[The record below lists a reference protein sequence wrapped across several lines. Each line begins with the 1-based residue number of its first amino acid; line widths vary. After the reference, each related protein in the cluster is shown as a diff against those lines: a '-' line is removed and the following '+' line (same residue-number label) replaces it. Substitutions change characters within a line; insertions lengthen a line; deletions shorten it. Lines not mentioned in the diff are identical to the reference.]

1 MTTDSNHRR
10 LQVACEIAREAG
22 QHALSYFA
30 DRGRLKIRD
39 KGPQDMFSQADV
51 ETELLI
57 REKLAAAFPE
67 DGFFG
72 EETEPAKLESAEG
85 TWVVDPIDGTAC
97 FVVGIPTWC
106 VSIAFVRDGRI
117 EVGVI
122 YDPNSDELF
131 SAVLGQ
137 GAFLN
142 GQRIS
147 VAKAEDFTGGMTGFS
162 FSHRATP
169 QDIVGVLEGL
179 LAAGGM
185 FYRNGSGALTLA
197 YVACG
202 RLNAFFE
209 PHMNSWDSSAGILMI
224 REAGGWAN
232 DTLANDGLARGSM
245 VMAAAAGLA
254 GPLQKLVEDSFS
266 EESKTSAKAAV

>member
-1 MTTDSNHRR
+1 MTRNSNERR
-10 LQVACEIAREAG
+10 LEVACEVARQAG
-22 QHALSYFA
+22 KHALSYFA
-30 DRGRLKIRD
+30 DRSRLNIEG
-39 KGPQDMFSQADV
+39 KGVQDMFSQADV
-51 ETELLI
+51 ETEVLI
-57 REKLAAAFPE
+57 REQLAAAFPD

-72 EETEPAKLESAEG
+72 EETEPSGLESSNG

-106 VSIAFVRDGRI
+106 VSIAFVRNKRI
-117 EVGVI
+117 EIGVI

-131 SAVLGQ
+131 SASHGQ
-137 GAFLN
+137 GSFLN
-142 GQRIS
+142 GQAIA
-147 VAKAEDFTGGMTGFS
+147 VAKAQDFTGGMTGFS

-169 QDIVGVLEGL
+169 QSITGVLERL
-179 LAAGGM
+179 LSQGGM

-209 PHMNSWDSSAGILMI
+209 PHMNSWDSSAGVLLI

-232 DTLANDGLARGSM
+232 ETLEGDGLVKGAL
-245 VMAAAAGLA
+245 VMAAADGLA
-254 GPLQKLVEDSFS
+254 GSLKKLILGDE
-266 EESKTSAKAAV
+266 TSS

>member
-1 MTTDSNHRR
+1 MTTDTIDRR
-10 LQVACEIAREAG
+10 LQTACDIAREAG
-22 QHALSYFA
+22 QHALSYFK
-30 DRGRLKIRD
+30 DRDRLKIED

-57 REKLAAAFPE
+57 KERLAAEFPD

-72 EETEPAKLESAEG
+72 EETEASKLESADG

-106 VSIAFVRDGRI
+106 VSIAFIRNQRI

-122 YDPNSDELF
+122 YDPNADELF
-131 SAVLGQ
+131 AAAAGK

-142 GQRIS
+142 GRQIS
-147 VAKAEDFTGGMTGFS
+147 VAQASNFTGSMTGFS

-169 QDIVGVLEGL
+169 QDIVGVLERL

-209 PHMNSWDSSAGILMI
+209 PHMNSWDSSAGILLI

-232 DTLANDGLARGSM
+232 DTLANDGLARGSV
-245 VMAAAAGLA
+245 VMASAKELA
-254 GPLQKLVEDSFS
+254 EPLQRLVENSLHDAP
-266 EESKTSAKAAV
+266 EAAMKARV

>member
-1 MTTDSNHRR
+1 MTTNPNERR
-10 LQVACEIAREAG
+10 LQIACDIAQEAG
-22 QHALSYFA
+22 KHALSYFA
-30 DRGRLKIRD
+30 DRDSLKI
-39 KGPQDMFSQADV
+39 KGKGLQDMFSQADV

-57 REKLAAAFPE
+57 RERLSAAFPE

-72 EETEPAKLESAEG
+72 EETEPSGLDSDSG

-106 VSIAFVRDGRI
+106 VSIAFVRDNRI
-117 EVGVI
+117 EIGVI
-122 YDPNSDELF
+122 YDPNTDELF
-131 SAVLGQ
+131 SASRGQ
-137 GAFLN
+137 GAYLN
-142 GQRIS
+142 GQRMATS
-147 VAKAEDFTGGMTGFS
+147 AASDFTNGMTGFS

-169 QDIVGVLEGL
+169 QDIVVLLEKL
-179 LAAGGM
+179 LIAGGM

-224 REAGGWAN
+224 TEAGGWAN
-232 DTLANDGLARGSM
+232 DTLANEGLVQGSL
-245 VMAAAAGLA
+245 VMASAGGLA
-254 GPLQKLVEDSFS
+254 GPLQALVG
-266 EESKTSAKAAV
+266 ESLAELTIEKSDAES

>member
-1 MTTDSNHRR
+1 MKTDNHDRR
-10 LQVACEIAREAG
+10 LRIACDIARDAG
-22 QHALSYFA
+22 KHALSYFA
-30 DRGRLKIRD
+30 DRDRLKIED
-39 KGPQDMFSQADV
+39 KGLQDMFSQADV

-57 REKLAAAFPE
+57 KERLAAAFPDE
-67 DGFFG
+67 GFFG
-72 EETEPAKLESAEG
+72 EETEPSKLESAEG

-106 VSIAFVRDGRI
+106 VSIAFIRNRKI

-122 YDPNSDELF
+122 YDPNTDELF
-131 SAVLGQ
+131 AAALGQ

-142 GQRIS
+142 GRPIS
-147 VAKAEDFTGGMTGFS
+147 VASASDFTGGMTGFS
-162 FSHRATP
+162 YSHRAIP
-169 QDIVGVLEGL
+169 QDIVVVLERL
-179 LAAGGM
+179 LESGGM

-209 PHMNSWDSSAGILMI
+209 PHMNSWDSSAGVLLI

-232 DTLANDGLARGSM
+232 DTLVDDGLAKGSI
-245 VMAAAAGLA
+245 VMASAKGLA
-254 GPLQKLVEDSFS
+254 DPLQRLVADSFHGS
-266 EESKTSAKAAV
+266 TEKAAKASL

>member
-1 MTTDSNHRR
+1 MTTIFNNHR
-10 LQVACEIAREAG
+10 LQIACDIAREAG
-22 QHALSYFA
+22 KHALSYFS
-30 DRGRLKIRD
+30 DRDRLKIED

-57 REKLAAAFPE
+57 KERLTAAFPDE
-67 DGFFG
+67 GFFG
-72 EETEPAKLESAEG
+72 EETEPSKLESADG

-106 VSIAFVRDGRI
+106 VSIAFIRNSRI

-122 YDPNSDELF
+122 YDPNNDELF
-131 SAVLGQ
+131 AAAMGE

-142 GQRIS
+142 GRPIS
-147 VAKAEDFTGGMTGFS
+147 VASAGDFTGSMTGFS
-162 FSHRATP
+162 YSHRATP
-169 QDIVGVLEGL
+169 RDIVGVLERL
-179 LAAGGM
+179 LESGGM

-197 YVACG
+197 YVACA

-209 PHMNSWDSSAGILMI
+209 PHMNSWDSSAGVLLI

-232 DTLANDGLARGSM
+232 DTLADDGLARGSI
-245 VMAAAAGLA
+245 VMASAKGLA
-254 GPLQKLVEDSFS
+254 EPLQKLVA
-266 EESKTSAKAAV
+266 ESLGKTAEKGANAIL